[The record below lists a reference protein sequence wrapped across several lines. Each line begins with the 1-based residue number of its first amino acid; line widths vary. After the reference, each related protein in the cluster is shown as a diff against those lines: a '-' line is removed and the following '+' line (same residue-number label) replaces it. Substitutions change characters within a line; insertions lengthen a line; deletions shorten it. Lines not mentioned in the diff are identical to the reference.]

1 MLRSSGS
8 VLVPDAAPP
17 GWRQADRS
25 SHHRIISAGVST
37 RDASPPVQMAD
48 IVHPPFPAFPDTPL
62 LPSILPVG
70 CLCPACPARPA
81 CCQTG
86 RIALCPFF
94 LLAPSPGLRLQL
106 LLPCGGRSHL
116 SVSVPSRRALKPLP
130 APTRA
135 LRPSPSSP
143 PRPSLEG
150 RQPAL
155 LPRHRG
161 KQDTQ
166 APLEFLSRRP
176 LQPWDARTID
186 LAVSSAAREPQSPDP
201 CFAVAIS
208 VPPPATAYYRAIDPS
223 RRSFVPPSGTW
234 SFQVFLKASSVS
246 PPSPVLASLTFCR
259 GRRSNRQLRSLDPH
273 PAWSRSTR
281 HTDPDVRAHRPFE
294 EISWRPLVSLAAF
307 PASPRYCSGWTA
319 SRMACFVCC
328 RGPLQSG
335 EIR

>member
-1 MLRSSGS
+1 VKQLRWSFCEEVAAWPCFVTGIVSGCSGPQDQCWSPTQRHQAGARRIARPIIASSR
-8 VLVPDAAPP
+8 P
-17 GWRQADRS
+17 
-25 SHHRIISAGVST
+25 
-37 RDASPPVQMAD
+37 ASPPGMHRRPSRWQTSST
-48 IVHPPFPAFPDTPL
+48 PPFPAFPDTPL

-116 SVSVPSRRALKPLP
+116 PVSVPSRRALKPLP

-186 LAVSSAAREPQSPDP
+186 LAVSAPLVNRSRRIRVSPSLSRSLPRLPLTIARSTLR
-201 CFAVAIS
+201 VAPS
-208 VPPPATAYYRAIDPS
+208 FSPPPPQEPGLS
-223 RRSFVPPSGTW
+223 
-234 SFQVFLKASSVS
+234 KSS
-246 PPSPVLASLTFCR
+246 
-259 GRRSNRQLRSLDPH
+259 
-273 PAWSRSTR
+273 
-281 HTDPDVRAHRPFE
+281 
-294 EISWRPLVSLAAF
+294 
-307 PASPRYCSGWTA
+307 
-319 SRMACFVCC
+319 
-328 RGPLQSG
+328 
-335 EIR
+335 